1 MVMFWVLKNLSS
13 FPLSITMCTAVV
25 LQLWLT
31 GFLGVVGLMK
41 GYGKLLHPLVSL
53 IDKRCENRSDFS
65 LTILCLPGA

>member
-1 MVMFWVLKNLSS
+1 MSTTVVML
-13 FPLSITMCTAVV
+13 

-53 IDKRCENRSDFS
+53 IDKRCENRSHFS

>member
-1 MVMFWVLKNLSS
+1 MSSTTVVML
-13 FPLSITMCTAVV
+13 